1 VGAHTGG
8 QAKRAYKEMVASKLN
23 KIENDVKSLASKQ
36 DEMMSMMARSLSAL
50 ESAERSRKAAEAE
63 AEVVRQLRQQVS
75 GLASIG

>member
-1 VGAHTGG
+1 MGGHTGG

-23 KIENDVKSLASKQ
+23 KIDNDVKSLASKQ

>member
-23 KIENDVKSLASKQ
+23 KIDNDVKSLASKQ

>member
-1 VGAHTGG
+1 
-8 QAKRAYKEMVASKLN
+8 MVASKLN
-23 KIENDVKSLASKQ
+23 KIDNDVKSLASKQ